1 MNPLFR
7 SSGNFSD
14 IATINI
20 VPIVGLLAAL
30 MVLFMV
36 TLPEPARQFEVDNA
50 RGCVFGPDSR
60 HTHTI
65 NMHLMADAQAT
76 ESIYKDN
83 YPAMLDSIQLTKENS
98 NHVVN
103 VLLDV
108 DEDVNYGELTAYIA
122 ELKAEGLADNQI
134 IISY

>member
-1 MNPLFR
+1 MNHLFR
-7 SSGNFSD
+7 SSDNFSD

-36 TLPEPARQFEVDNA
+36 TLPEPARQFEVDNSW
-50 RGCVFGPDSR
+50 GCILGPDSR

-65 NMHLMADAQAT
+65 NMHLMADAKAT
-76 ESIYKDN
+76 ESIYKDS
-83 YPAMLDSIQLTKENS
+83 YPAMLSSIQLSHENS
-98 NHVVN
+98 NHRVI
-103 VLLDV
+103 VLLSV
-108 DEDVNYGELTAYIA
+108 DEDVDYGELIAYIA